1 MLSVMPITMGGEMNY
16 WLAAWE
22 TGIYAITS
30 SAGIGA
36 PLAMARI
43 DSE

>member
-1 MLSVMPITMGGEMNY
+1 MRPGEDSDRRD
-16 WLAAWE
+16 A
-22 TGIYAITS
+22 GYAITS